1 MTPQPP
7 ANEPE
12 PVFGQAEPAADEQQY
27 EPDEAWTAVPAG
39 RSSTVDTPE
48 EQVRRRKF
56 MMLGIAGAGLAML
69 IIIIIGSMAWL
80 GAAGDR
86 GQFQGDWLDQ
96 GNTPYSIQGDRILR
110 NQEEIA
116 TFSIDT
122 TISPPGI
129 DWTWSTGE
137 NKGGTMK
144 GIYELKGNRL
154 TLFLSNPGQNRPT
167 QIDRGDGRRTW
178 MQLSRVTK

>member
-1 MTPQPP
+1 VTPQPP

-12 PVFGQAEPAADEQQY
+12 PAFGQAEPAAEEQQY
-27 EPDEAWTAVPAG
+27 EPDEVWSTVPAS
-39 RSSTVDTPE
+39 RASTVDTAE
-48 EQVRRRKF
+48 EAGRRRKF

-69 IIIIIGSMAWL
+69 IIIVVGSMAWL
-80 GAAGDR
+80 GAASEL
-86 GQFQGDWLDQ
+86 GQFQGDWVDQ
-96 GNTPYSIQGDRILR
+96 GNTPYSIQGNRILR

-116 TFSIDT
+116 TFSIDAT
-122 TISPPGI
+122 TTPGSI

-137 NKGGTMK
+137 SKDRTMQ

-154 TLFLSNPGQNRPT
+154 ILYLANPGQNRPT